1 MRLQNMRHH
10 VADLNFTY
18 LPGDGIGPEVG
29 AASIA
34 VLDAVA
40 DRFGHTLNIEQ
51 HLVGGAAIDAGLKPL
66 PDASFES
73 CQRTGAILLGAVG
86 GPKWDHLKGEDRPE
100 LGSLLPLRKRLN
112 LYANIRP
119 CKPYPALIDRAPLKR
134 ERLEGVDF
142 VVMRELTGGI
152 YFGEKGRD
160 GSPDNRGAYD
170 ECRYSEAEVRRIAVK
185 GFELAMQRRKKV
197 TSVDKSNVLET
208 SRLWRE
214 TVIDVAKEYPE
225 VELEHLLVDA
235 MTMHMLTR
243 GQDFDVILTENMFGD
258 ILTDEASVLC
268 GSMGVIPS
276 ASLSDGRMGM
286 FEPIHGSA
294 PDIAGQGK
302 ANPLAMILSAAW
314 MLRLTF
320 GLDAEAAAIEAAVAQ
335 ALADGQTTGDLGG
348 SLSTSEVGAHIVQT
362 ISKTIYHAAS

>member
-1 MRLQNMRHH
+1 M
-10 VADLNFTY
+10 AEINFTY

-29 AASIA
+29 AASMA

-40 DRFGHTLNIEQ
+40 AKFGHSLKAEE
-51 HLVGGAAIDAGLKPL
+51 HLVGGAAIDAGKKPL
-66 PDASFES
+66 PDESFES
-73 CQRTGAILLGAVG
+73 CKRTGAILLGAVG
-86 GPKWDHLKGEDRPE
+86 GPKWDHLKGEERPE

-160 GSPDNRGAYD
+160 EKGAFD

-185 GFELAMQRRKKV
+185 GFELAMSRRKKV

-214 TVIDVAKEYPE
+214 TVIDVAKDYPE

-314 MLRLTF
+314 MLRLSF
-320 GLDAEAAAIEAAVAQ
+320 GLDAEASAIETAVAQ

-348 SLSTSEVGAHIVQT
+348 ALGTSDVGAHIAQT
-362 ISKTIYHAAS
+362 ISKIINYAAS

>member
-1 MRLQNMRHH
+1 MNI
-10 VADLNFTY
+10 NFTY

-29 AASIA
+29 EAAIE
-34 VLDAVA
+34 VLNAVA
-40 DRFGHTLNIEQ
+40 VKFGHTLEPEH
-51 HLVGGAAIDAGLKPL
+51 HLVGGAAIDAGEKPL

-119 CKPYPALIDRAPLKR
+119 CKPYPALIERAPLKR

-152 YFGEKGRD
+152 YFGQKGRD
-160 GSPDNRGAYD
+160 TRGAFD
-170 ECRYSEAEVRRIAVK
+170 ECLYSEAEIRRIAIK
-185 GFELAMQRRKKV
+185 GFDLAKSRRKKV

-214 TVIDVAKEYPE
+214 TVIDVAKDYPD
-225 VELEHLLVDA
+225 VELEHFLVDA

-243 GQDFDVILTENMFGD
+243 AQDFDVILTENMFGD

-276 ASLSDGRMGM
+276 ASLSDGKTGM

-314 MLRLTF
+314 MLRLSF
-320 GLDAEAAAIEAAVAQ
+320 GLDAEADAIETAVAK
-335 ALADGQTTGDLGG
+335 ALNQKQTTGDLGG
-348 SLSTSEVGAHIVQT
+348 ELNTSAVGQWI
-362 ISKTIYHAAS
+362 AANV

>member
-1 MRLQNMRHH
+1 MTEI
-10 VADLNFTY
+10 NFAY

-29 AASIA
+29 EAALD
-34 VLDAVA
+34 VLARVA
-40 DRFGHTLNIEQ
+40 DRFGHTLKPEH
-51 HLVGGAAIDAGLKPL
+51 HLIGGAAIDSGQKPL
-66 PDASFES
+66 PDSTFES
-73 CQRTGAILLGAVG
+73 CERTGAMLLGAVG
-86 GPKWDHLKGEDRPE
+86 GPKWDHLSGAERPE

-152 YFGEKGRD
+152 YFGDKGRD
-160 GSPDNRGAYD
+160 GKGAFD
-170 ECRYSEAEVRRIAVK
+170 MCRYSESEVRRIAIK
-185 GFELAMQRRKKV
+185 AFDLAMTRRKKV

-214 TVIDVAKEYPE
+214 TVIAVAADYPE

-235 MTMHMLTR
+235 MTMHMLTNA
-243 GQDFDVILTENMFGD
+243 QSFDVVLTENMFGD
-258 ILTDEASVLC
+258 ILTDEASVLA

-276 ASLSDGRMGM
+276 ASLSDGNVGM
-286 FEPIHGSA
+286 YEPIHGSA

-302 ANPLAMILSAAW
+302 ANPIAMILSASW
-314 MLRLTF
+314 MLRQSF
-320 GLDAEAAAIEAAVAQ
+320 GLTAEADAIEDAVAQ
-335 ALADGQTTGDLGG
+335 ALEGGFTTGDLGG
-348 SLSTSEVGAHIVQT
+348 KLSTSEVGGWI
-362 ISKTIYHAAS
+362 AATLLGEVHT

>member
-1 MRLQNMRHH
+1 MNI
-10 VADLNFTY
+10 NFTY

-29 AASIA
+29 EAAIE
-34 VLDAVA
+34 VLNAVA
-40 DRFGHTLNIEQ
+40 VKFGHTLEPEH
-51 HLVGGAAIDAGLKPL
+51 HLVGGAAIDAGQKPL
-66 PDASFES
+66 PDESFASCE
-73 CQRTGAILLGAVG
+73 RTGAILLGAVG
-86 GPKWDHLKGEDRPE
+86 GPKWDHLQGADRPE

-142 VVMRELTGGI
+142 IVMRELTGGI

-160 GSPDNRGAYD
+160 KRGAYD
-170 ECRYSEAEVRRIAVK
+170 ECRYSASEIRRIAIK
-185 GFELAMQRRKKV
+185 AFDLAQSRRKKV

-214 TVIDVAKEYPE
+214 IVIDVAKSYPD
-225 VELEHLLVDA
+225 VELEHLLIDA

-243 GQDFDVILTENMFGD
+243 AQDFDVILTENMFGD

-276 ASLSDGRMGM
+276 ASLSDGKMGM

-314 MLRLTF
+314 MLRLSF
-320 GLDAEAAAIEAAVAQ
+320 GLEQEAAAIETAVAL
-335 ALADGQTTGDLGG
+335 ALEGNQTTADLGG
-348 SLSTSEVGAHIVQT
+348 SLNTAGVGHWIAQNV
-362 ISKTIYHAAS
+362 

>member
-1 MRLQNMRHH
+1 MNI
-10 VADLNFTY
+10 NFTY

-29 AASIA
+29 AAALA
-34 VLDAVA
+34 VLSAMA
-40 DRFGHTLNIEQ
+40 ERFDHTLNTEE
-51 HLVGGAAIDAGLKPL
+51 HLVGGVAIDAGEKPL
-66 PDASFES
+66 PETSFES
-73 CQRTGAILLGAVG
+73 CQRTGAVLLGAVG

-100 LGSLLPLRKRLN
+100 LGALLPLRKRLN

-119 CKPYPALIDRAPLKR
+119 CKPYEALLDRAPLKR
-134 ERLEGVDF
+134 DRLEGTDF

-152 YFGEKGRD
+152 YFGKKGRD
-160 GSPDNRGAYD
+160 ENGAFD
-170 ECRYSEAEVRRIAVK
+170 ECRYTEAEVERIAIK
-185 GFELAMQRRKKV
+185 AFDLAMTRRKKV

-208 SRLWRE
+208 SRLWRA
-214 TVIDVAKEYPE
+214 TVERVAANYPE
-225 VELEHLLVDA
+225 VTLEHLLIDA

-243 GQDFDVILTENMFGD
+243 PTDFDVVLTENMFGD

-276 ASLSDGRMGM
+276 ASLSDARDDGKTVGM

-314 MLRLTF
+314 MLRLSF
-320 GLDAEAAAIEAAVAQ
+320 GLETEATAIETAVEQ
-335 ALADGQTTGDLGG
+335 ALAAGDVTGDLGG
-348 SLSTSEVGAHIVQT
+348 SHSTAQVGEAVAKRLSL
-362 ISKTIYHAAS
+362 

>member
-1 MRLQNMRHH
+1 MNI
-10 VADLNFTY
+10 NFTY

-29 AASIA
+29 EAAMT
-34 VLDAVA
+34 VLNATA
-40 DRFGHTLNIEQ
+40 LKFGHTLEPEFGLI
-51 HLVGGAAIDAGLKPL
+51 GGAAIDAGQKPL
-66 PDASFES
+66 PDESFES

-86 GPKWDHLKGEDRPE
+86 GPKWDHLKGAERPE
-100 LGSLLPLRKRLN
+100 LGSLLPLRKNLN

-119 CKPYPALIDRAPLKR
+119 CVPHAALIDHAPLKR

-152 YFGEKGRD
+152 YFGDKGRD
-160 GSPDNRGAYD
+160 DKGAFD
-170 ECRYSEAEVRRIAVK
+170 MCRYSEAEVERIAVK
-185 GFELAMQRRKKV
+185 AFELAMTRRKKV

-214 TVIDVAKEYPE
+214 TVIRVAARYPE

-243 GQDFDVILTENMFGD
+243 GQDFDVVLTENMFGD

-276 ASLSDGRMGM
+276 ASLSDGRTGLY
-286 FEPIHGSA
+286 EPIHGSA

-314 MLRLTF
+314 MLRLSF
-320 GLDAEAAAIEAAVAQ
+320 GLTDEAAAVERAVDAA
-335 ALADGQTTGDLGG
+335 LHGGHTTGDIGG
-348 SLSTSEVGAHIVQT
+348 GLSTSEVGAWIAKNITAPETTPDV
-362 ISKTIYHAAS
+362 S